1 MFINQLPT
9 PPNEWLYE
17 QTFVENPE
25 TGESEEVR
33 SNWCTQH
40 MGEIPDDAP
49 VTDWPKYL
57 YHECTDQQRR
67 EWEEAHPEPEPEPAP
82 SPEPSPS
89 LEPEPSDDPANEG
102 KEAEV

>member
-1 MFINQLPT
+1 MEINQRPT

-17 QTFVENPE
+17 QSFRTNPE
-25 TGESEEVR
+25 TGEPEEVR

-57 YHECTDQQRR
+57 YHECTDPQRR
-67 EWEEAHPEPEPEPAP
+67 DWEEQHPDQEPTDQPIE
-82 SPEPSPS
+82 
-89 LEPEPSDDPANEG
+89 
-102 KEAEV
+102 KEE

>member
-1 MFINQLPT
+1 MEINQRPT

-17 QTFVENPE
+17 QSFVPNPE
-25 TGESEEVR
+25 TGEPEEVR

-57 YHECTDQQRR
+57 YRSCTDQQRR
-67 EWEEAHPEPEPEPAP
+67 DWEEQHPDQEHA
-82 SPEPSPS
+82 PEPSAV
-89 LEPEPSDDPANEG
+89 PANEG

>member
-1 MFINQLPT
+1 MEINQRPT

-17 QTFVENPE
+17 QSFRTNPE
-25 TGESEEVR
+25 TGEPEEVR

-67 EWEEAHPEPEPEPAP
+67 DWEEQHPEQ
-82 SPEPSPS
+82 
-89 LEPEPSDDPANEG
+89 EPSDVPANEPADPADPANEG

>member
-49 VTDWPKYL
+49 VTDWPRYL

-67 EWEEAHPEPEPEPAP
+67 EWEEAHLPEE
-82 SPEPSPS
+82 SGSGS
-89 LEPEPSDDPANEG
+89 GSNEEG
-102 KEAEV
+102 AA

>member
-1 MFINQLPT
+1 MEINQRPT

-17 QTFVENPE
+17 QSFVPNPE
-25 TGESEEVR
+25 TGEPEEVR

-40 MGEIPDDAP
+40 MGEIPDDTP

-67 EWEEAHPEPEPEPAP
+67 EWEAEHPDPNTEPEV
-82 SPEPSPS
+82 SPDETRETP
-89 LEPEPSDDPANEG
+89 DG
-102 KEAEV
+102 KGEE

>member
-1 MFINQLPT
+1 MEINQRPT

-17 QTFVENPE
+17 QSFVPNPE
-25 TGESEEVR
+25 TGEPEEVR

-67 EWEEAHPEPEPEPAP
+67 EWEEAHLPEDIGESSE
-82 SPEPSPS
+82 EVT
-89 LEPEPSDDPANEG
+89 NE
-102 KEAEV
+102 ENEIEE

>member
-1 MFINQLPT
+1 MEINQRPT

-17 QTFVENPE
+17 QSFVPNPE
-25 TGESEEVR
+25 TGEPEEVR

-67 EWEEAHPEPEPEPAP
+67 DWEAQHSDPAGLEIIVPSGKEPEQASPAD
-82 SPEPSPS
+82 EK
-89 LEPEPSDDPANEG
+89 G
-102 KEAEV
+102 GEV

>member
-17 QTFVENPE
+17 QSFVPNPE
-25 TGESEEVR
+25 TGEPEEVR

-40 MGEIPDDAP
+40 MGEIPDDTP

-67 EWEEAHPEPEPEPAP
+67 EWEAEHPDPNTEPEVSTDETGETP
-82 SPEPSPS
+82 
-89 LEPEPSDDPANEG
+89 DG
-102 KEAEV
+102 KGEE

>member
-1 MFINQLPT
+1 MEINQRPT

-17 QTFVENPE
+17 QSFRTNPE
-25 TGESEEVR
+25 TGEPEEVR

-57 YHECTDQQRR
+57 YRECTDAERKA
-67 EWEEAHPEPEPEPAP
+67 WEESHPDR
-82 SPEPSPS
+82 
-89 LEPEPSDDPANEG
+89 EPEPSEEPADDGE
-102 KEAEV
+102 EVHSV

>member
-1 MFINQLPT
+1 MEINQRPT

-17 QTFVENPE
+17 QSFVPNPE
-25 TGESEEVR
+25 TGEPEEVR

-67 EWEEAHPEPEPEPAP
+67 DWEEQHLQPSPEPEPADP
-82 SPEPSPS
+82 ANVPANV
-89 LEPEPSDDPANEG
+89 PANEG

>member
-1 MFINQLPT
+1 MEINQRPT

-17 QTFVENPE
+17 QSFVPNHE
-25 TGESEEVR
+25 TGEPEEVR

-67 EWEEAHPEPEPEPAP
+67 DWEEQHPEPADPA
-82 SPEPSPS
+82 
-89 LEPEPSDDPANEG
+89 EPSDVPANDPADPANEG

>member
-1 MFINQLPT
+1 MEINQRPT

-17 QTFVENPE
+17 QSFVPNPE
-25 TGESEEVR
+25 TGEPEEVR

-40 MGEIPDDAP
+40 MGEIPDDAT

-67 EWEEAHPEPEPEPAP
+67 DWEEQHPDPAGLEIIVPSGKEPEQASHADEKGG
-82 SPEPSPS
+82 
-89 LEPEPSDDPANEG
+89 EG
-102 KEAEV
+102 

>member
-1 MFINQLPT
+1 MEINQRPT

-17 QTFVENPE
+17 QSFVPNPE
-25 TGESEEVR
+25 TGEPEEVR

-67 EWEEAHPEPEPEPAP
+67 DWEEEHPEDPANVP
-82 SPEPSPS
+82 ADPA
-89 LEPEPSDDPANEG
+89 DPANEG

>member
-1 MFINQLPT
+1 MEINQRPT

-17 QTFVENPE
+17 QSFVPNPE
-25 TGESEEVR
+25 TGEPEEVR

-67 EWEEAHPEPEPEPAP
+67 DWEAQHPEPAGLEIIVPSGKEPEQA
-82 SPEPSPS
+82 SH
-89 LEPEPSDDPANEG
+89 SDEEG
-102 KEAEV
+102 GEV

>member
-1 MFINQLPT
+1 MEINQRPT

-17 QTFVENPE
+17 QSFVPNPE
-25 TGESEEVR
+25 TGEPEEVR

-40 MGEIPDDAP
+40 MGEIPDDTP

-67 EWEEAHPEPEPEPAP
+67 EWEAEHPDPNTEPEV
-82 SPEPSPS
+82 SPDETGETP
-89 LEPEPSDDPANEG
+89 DG
-102 KEAEV
+102 KGEE